1 MKNDNGRITKEPKFC
16 LDNSVIGD
24 SWRMFRIMAEFVD
37 GFEGMSAIDIPAV
50 TIYGSARTKQDHKY
64 YLLAEKIAAG
74 LVEEGFAV
82 LTGGGPGIMEAANKG
97 AFSAGGLS
105 VGLNINLP
113 HEQNLNPF
121 VNFSLDFKYFFVRKV
136 MLMKYSTGFIC
147 MPGGFGSM
155 DEIFESLTLIQ
166 TEKIEPFPIVLV
178 GSEFWGGLVE
188 WIEDKMIE
196 SGNISPDD
204 ISLFKVIDDP
214 AEVVAYIKNNCGQ
227 VDISLVKGYNSFNTL
242 G

>member
-1 MKNDNGRITKEPKFC
+1 MNNDNGRITKEPKFC

-37 GFEGMSAIDIPAV
+37 GFEGMSAIDVPAV
-50 TIYGSARTKQDHKY
+50 TIYGSARTHQDHKY

-74 LVEEGFAV
+74 LVKEGFAV

-155 DEIFESLTLIQ
+155 DELFESLTLIQ

-196 SGNISPDD
+196 SGTISPDD
-204 ISLFKVIDDP
+204 TSLFKVIDDP
-214 AEVVAYIKNNCGQ
+214 AEVIAYIKNNCGH
-227 VDISLVKGYNSFNTL
+227 VDII
-242 G
+242 

>member
-1 MKNDNGRITKEPKFC
+1 MNNDNGRITKEPKFC

-37 GFEGMSAIDIPAV
+37 GFEGMSAIDVPAV
-50 TIYGSARTKQDHKY
+50 TIYGSARTQQDHKY

-74 LVEEGFAV
+74 LVKEGFAV

-113 HEQNLNPF
+113 REQNLNPF
-121 VNFSLDFKYFFVRKV
+121 VNFSIDFKYFFARKV

-155 DEIFESLTLIQ
+155 DELFESLTLIQ

-204 ISLFKVIDDP
+204 TSLFKVIDDP
-214 AEVVAYIKNNCGQ
+214 AEVIAYIKNNCGH
-227 VDISLVKGYNSFNTL
+227 VDIS
-242 G
+242 